1 MERHGAEDY
10 VATEYL
16 RRQLKDAVTSVKRM
30 TREAAAKDL
39 AFEERLA
46 SHASAAASREKEL
59 SDDRDVKVA
68 AAEATVAEY
77 ERKFEA
83 VREFKEDYEKV
94 EARLTAKSEEC

>member
-16 RRQLKDAVTSVKRM
+16 RRQLKDAVASVKR
-30 TREAAAKDL
+30 TEKEAAAKDL

-59 SDDRDVKVA
+59 SDYRDVKVA

-83 VREFKEDYEKV
+83 VR
-94 EARLTAKSEEC
+94 